1 MAENRNGFTLIEIL
15 IVCVVLGILAAI
27 AIPRYSGAKEKAHL
41 AAMKA
46 DLHNVAVLEEQY
58 AADPVSHGQ
67 YFSGTATPDTPLNG
81 FRPSPGVTVTLTA
94 FNTPGTQ
101 FADWTAVVK
110 HSESSQSCEMT
121 TGVVTC
127 TTTNAMTTGVL
138 AP

>member
-27 AIPRYSGAKEKAHL
+27 AIPRYSGAKDKAHV

-58 AADPVSHGQ
+58 ASDPVNQGK
-67 YFSGTATPDTPLNG
+67 YFAGTATADSPLNG
-81 FRPSPGVTVTLTA
+81 FTPSPGVTVTLTA
-94 FNTPGTQ
+94 FTTPGTQ

-110 HSESSQSCEMT
+110 HTESSESCEMQ

-138 AP
+138 NP

>member
-1 MAENRNGFTLIEIL
+1 MAENRNGFTLIEIV

-27 AIPRYSGAKEKAHL
+27 AIPRYSGAKEKAQV

-58 AADPVSHGQ
+58 ASDPVNHGQ
-67 YFSGTATPDTPLNG
+67 YFSGTATADTPLNG
-81 FRPSPGVTVTLTA
+81 FTPTPGVTVTLTA

-101 FADWTAVVK
+101 FADWAAVVK
-110 HSESSQSCEMT
+110 HSESSESCEMK

-138 AP
+138 DP

>member
-15 IVCVVLGILAAI
+15 IVCVVLGILAAT
-27 AIPRYSGAKEKAHL
+27 AIPRYSGAKEKAHA

-58 AADPVSHGQ
+58 ASDPINHGQ
-67 YFSGTATPDTPLNG
+67 YFSGTATADTPLNG
-81 FRPSPGVTVTLTA
+81 FTPSPGVTVTLTA

-101 FADWTAVVK
+101 FADWAAVVK
-110 HSESSQSCEMT
+110 HSESSESCEMK

-138 AP
+138 NP

>member
-27 AIPRYSGAKEKAHL
+27 AIPRYSGAKEKAQV

-58 AADPVSHGQ
+58 ASDPINHGQ
-67 YFSGTATPDTPLNG
+67 YFSGTATADTPLNG
-81 FRPSPGVTVTLTA
+81 FTPTPGVTVTLTA

-101 FADWTAVVK
+101 FADWAAVVK
-110 HSESSQSCEMT
+110 HSESSESCEMK

-138 AP
+138 NP